1 MEIREFPKKDGDL
14 FRQAAALL
22 EECFSHAYSGELAR
36 QQMELCLEEGRVSL
50 MAWEE
55 GRLLG
60 FVGAMPQYGVT
71 AWELHPLAVTAA
83 RRGEGIGAALVA
95 ALEREVAA
103 RGCLT
108 LYLGTDDEFF
118 QTSLS
123 QGDLFED
130 TFEKIQNI
138 RNLARHPY
146 EFYQKQ
152 GFQIVGVL
160 PDANGPGKPD
170 IWMAKRVTPQD
181 KPRRVTPQDNS
192 RFGAAAKAAPVL
204 TASARPR
211 RRRVRVFS
219 QVFFKK
225 LAGCRAEPYGLKGG
239 AGP

>member
-1 MEIREFPKKDGDL
+1 MEIKEFPRNDQAL
-14 FRQAAALL
+14 LRQAQELL
-22 EECFSHAYSGELAR
+22 QECFPQAYSGDLAA
-36 QQMELCLEEGRVSL
+36 QQMALCLEEERL
-50 MAWEE
+50 AFMAEE
-55 GRLLG
+55 DGSLLG

-71 AWELHPLAVTAA
+71 AWELHPLAVTEA

-95 ALEREVAA
+95 RLEKECAA

-130 TFEKIQNI
+130 TFQKIRNIQN
-138 RNLARHPY
+138 LGHHPY

-170 IWMAKRVTPQD
+170 IWMAKRV
-181 KPRRVTPQDNS
+181 
-192 RFGAAAKAAPVL
+192 
-204 TASARPR
+204 
-211 RRRVRVFS
+211 S
-219 QVFFKK
+219 Q
-225 LAGCRAEPYGLKGG
+225 
-239 AGP
+239 

>member
-22 EECFSHAYSGELAR
+22 EECFPHAYSGELAR
-36 QQMELCLEEGRVSL
+36 QQMELCVEEGRVSL

-146 EFYQKQ
+146 QFYQKQ

-170 IWMAKRVTPQD
+170 IWMAKRVTARD
-181 KPRRVTPQDNS
+181 MTR
-192 RFGAAAKAAPVL
+192 
-204 TASARPR
+204 TA
-211 RRRVRVFS
+211 
-219 QVFFKK
+219 
-225 LAGCRAEPYGLKGG
+225 L
-239 AGP
+239 

>member
-1 MEIREFPKKDGDL
+1 MEIKEFPRNDPAL
-14 FRQAAALL
+14 LRQAQELL
-22 EECFSHAYSGELAR
+22 QECFPQAYSGELAA
-36 QQMELCLEEGRVSL
+36 QQMALCMEEGRL
-50 MAWEE
+50 AFMAEE
-55 GRLLG
+55 DGSLLG

-71 AWELHPLAVTAA
+71 AWELHPLAVTEA

-95 ALEREVAA
+95 RLEKECAA

-130 TFEKIQNI
+130 TFQKIRNIQN
-138 RNLARHPY
+138 LGHHPY

-170 IWMAKRVTPQD
+170 IWMAKRVLQ
-181 KPRRVTPQDNS
+181 
-192 RFGAAAKAAPVL
+192 
-204 TASARPR
+204 
-211 RRRVRVFS
+211 
-219 QVFFKK
+219 
-225 LAGCRAEPYGLKGG
+225 
-239 AGP
+239 

>member
-1 MEIREFPKKDGDL
+1 MVIREFPKDNKRWFAQG
-14 FRQAAALL
+14 AALL
-22 EECFSHAYSGELAR
+22 DECFPHAYGGGLAAR
-36 QQMELCLEEGRVSL
+36 QMALCVEEERLAL
-50 MAWEE
+50 MAEE
-55 GRLLG
+55 NGCLLG
-60 FVGAMPQYGVT
+60 FVGAIPQYGVT
-71 AWELHPLAVTAA
+71 AWELHPLAVTEA

-130 TFEKIQNI
+130 TFRKIQAIQNW
-138 RNLARHPY
+138 RRHPY

-170 IWMAKRVTPQD
+170 IFMAKRV
-181 KPRRVTPQDNS
+181 S
-192 RFGAAAKAAPVL
+192 
-204 TASARPR
+204 SA
-211 RRRVRVFS
+211 
-219 QVFFKK
+219 Q
-225 LAGCRAEPYGLKGG
+225 
-239 AGP
+239 

>member
-1 MEIREFPKKDGDL
+1 MEIKEFPRNDPAL
-14 FRQAAALL
+14 LRQAQELL
-22 EECFSHAYSGELAR
+22 QECFPQAYSGELAA
-36 QQMELCLEEGRVSL
+36 QQMALCLEEERL
-50 MAWEE
+50 AFMAKED
-55 GRLLG
+55 GSLLG

-71 AWELHPLAVTAA
+71 AWELHPLAVTEA

-95 ALEREVAA
+95 RLEKECAA

-130 TFEKIQNI
+130 TFQKIRNIQN
-138 RNLARHPY
+138 LGHHPY

-170 IWMAKRVTPQD
+170 IWMAKRV
-181 KPRRVTPQDNS
+181 
-192 RFGAAAKAAPVL
+192 
-204 TASARPR
+204 
-211 RRRVRVFS
+211 S
-219 QVFFKK
+219 Q
-225 LAGCRAEPYGLKGG
+225 
-239 AGP
+239 

>member
-1 MEIREFPKKDGDL
+1 MEIKEFPRNDQAL
-14 FRQAAALL
+14 LRQAQELL
-22 EECFSHAYSGELAR
+22 QECFPQAYSGELAV
-36 QQMELCLEEGRVSL
+36 QQMALCLEEERL
-50 MAWEE
+50 AFMAEE
-55 GRLLG
+55 DGNLLG

-71 AWELHPLAVTAA
+71 AWELHPLAVTEA

-95 ALEREVAA
+95 RLEKECAA

-130 TFEKIQNI
+130 TFQKIRNIQN
-138 RNLARHPY
+138 LGHHPY

-170 IWMAKRVTPQD
+170 IWMAKRV
-181 KPRRVTPQDNS
+181 
-192 RFGAAAKAAPVL
+192 
-204 TASARPR
+204 
-211 RRRVRVFS
+211 S
-219 QVFFKK
+219 Q
-225 LAGCRAEPYGLKGG
+225 
-239 AGP
+239 

>member
-1 MEIREFPKKDGDL
+1 MEIKEFPRNDQAL
-14 FRQAAALL
+14 LRQAQQLL
-22 EECFSHAYSGELAR
+22 QECFPQAYSGELAV
-36 QQMELCLEEGRVSL
+36 QQMALCLEEERL
-50 MAWEE
+50 AFMAEE
-55 GRLLG
+55 DGSLLG

-71 AWELHPLAVTAA
+71 AWELHPLAVTEA

-95 ALEREVAA
+95 RLEKECAA

-130 TFEKIQNI
+130 TFQKIRNIQN
-138 RNLARHPY
+138 LGHHPY

-170 IWMAKRVTPQD
+170 IWMAKRVLQ
-181 KPRRVTPQDNS
+181 
-192 RFGAAAKAAPVL
+192 
-204 TASARPR
+204 
-211 RRRVRVFS
+211 
-219 QVFFKK
+219 
-225 LAGCRAEPYGLKGG
+225 
-239 AGP
+239 

>member
-1 MEIREFPKKDGDL
+1 MEIKEFPRNDP
-14 FRQAAALL
+14 ALL
-22 EECFSHAYSGELAR
+22 HQAQELLQECFPQAYSGELAA
-36 QQMELCLEEGRVSL
+36 QQMALCVEEERL
-50 MAWEE
+50 AFMAEE
-55 GRLLG
+55 DGKLLG

-71 AWELHPLAVTAA
+71 AWELHPLAVTEA

-95 ALEREVAA
+95 RLEKECAA

-130 TFEKIQNI
+130 TFQKIRDIQN
-138 RNLARHPY
+138 LGHHPY

-170 IWMAKRVTPQD
+170 IWMAKRV
-181 KPRRVTPQDNS
+181 
-192 RFGAAAKAAPVL
+192 
-204 TASARPR
+204 
-211 RRRVRVFS
+211 S
-219 QVFFKK
+219 Q
-225 LAGCRAEPYGLKGG
+225 
-239 AGP
+239 

>member
-1 MEIREFPKKDGDL
+1 MEIKEFPRNDQAL
-14 FRQAAALL
+14 LRQAQQLL
-22 EECFSHAYSGELAR
+22 QECFPQAYSGDLAV
-36 QQMELCLEEGRVSL
+36 QQMALCLEEERL
-50 MAWEE
+50 AFMAEE
-55 GRLLG
+55 DGSLLG

-71 AWELHPLAVTAA
+71 AWELHPLAVTEA

-95 ALEREVAA
+95 RLEKECAA

-130 TFEKIQNI
+130 TFQKIRNIQN
-138 RNLARHPY
+138 LGHHPY

-170 IWMAKRVTPQD
+170 IWMAKRV
-181 KPRRVTPQDNS
+181 
-192 RFGAAAKAAPVL
+192 
-204 TASARPR
+204 
-211 RRRVRVFS
+211 S
-219 QVFFKK
+219 Q
-225 LAGCRAEPYGLKGG
+225 
-239 AGP
+239 